1 MKSDLISIIVPVYNS
16 ELYINRCLDSLL
28 KQTYKNIEII
38 IVDDGSKD
46 NSLQLIKGYANK
58 DSRIKVYTQSNQ
70 GPSVARNTGLD
81 NATGKYI
88 MFVDADDFIDK
99 NMVANMVEVIKDDTN
114 TLVLCDNSEIWAN
127 EIEERKLFDTDK
139 NYIKKVD
146 VIKAI
151 ASGKAGLV
159 CGKLFNKNIIKEH
172 NIKFD
177 KEIKMCEDQIFFLN
191 ISRYCDDFIYIPKS
205 LYFYDRRNENSIT
218 IKYKEK
224 VIDNQIY
231 VINIIKEILKTSDIE
246 SDDINYIINNR
257 YIDAIDYCVT
267 NEVLDTKIYNIMD
280 KISNVNDIIQ
290 KTNIKKAVEKIS
302 HLNRRE
308 NIIIKLCE
316 NESYINM
323 FIMFYIL
330 ERIVYP
336 FKRSMRKLIKV

>member
-46 NSLQLIKGYANK
+46 NSLQLIKDYANR

-81 NATGKYI
+81 NSTGKYI

-99 NMVANMVEVIKDDTN
+99 NMVTNMVEGIKDDKN

-191 ISRYCDDFIYIPKS
+191 ISRYCDNFVYIPKQ
-205 LYFYDRRNENSIT
+205 LYFYDRRNESSIT
-218 IKYKEK
+218 IKYKERI
-224 VIDNQIY
+224 IDNQIY
-231 VINIIKEILKTSDIE
+231 VINIVKEILKTSGLE
-246 SDDINYIINNR
+246 SDDIKYIINNR
-257 YIDAIDYCVT
+257 YIDAIDYCVS
-267 NEVLDTKIYNIMD
+267 NEILDTKIYNIRE
-280 KISNVNDIIQ
+280 KISNINNIIQ
-290 KTNIKKAVEKIS
+290 KTNIKKDIEKIYP
-302 HLNRRE
+302 LNRRE
-308 NIIIKLCE
+308 NIIIKLCK
-316 NESYINM
+316 NESYIKM
-323 FIMFYIL
+323 FIMFYML

-336 FKRSMRKLIKV
+336 FKRSMRKLIKI

>member
-28 KQTYKNIEII
+28 KQTYKNIEIV

-46 NSLQLIKGYANK
+46 NSLQLIKDYANK

-81 NATGKYI
+81 NSTGKYI

-99 NMVANMVEVIKDDTN
+99 NMVANMVEVIKDDKN

-139 NYIKKVD
+139 NCIKKVD
-146 VIKAI
+146 VIKSI

-231 VINIIKEILKTSDIE
+231 VINIIKEILKTLDIE
-246 SDDINYIINNR
+246 SDDIKYIINNR
-257 YIDAIDYCVT
+257 YIDAIDYCVS
-267 NEVLDTKIYNIMD
+267 NEVLDTKIYNIRD

-316 NESYINM
+316 NESYIKM